1 LQENLENLQNEEKQ
15 MTAKAGAASNTLSDW
30 KAIEWKTAVTEVR
43 RLQMR
48 IAKAFREKKLGKVKA
63 LQWLL
68 THSFYAKLLAVRR
81 VVQNQG
87 SKTPGIDGIIWDTS
101 KLRMNAAKSLKRR
114 GYQTLPLRRIY
125 IPKKGKRESQTA
137 QHPHNAM

>member
-1 LQENLENLQNEEKQ
+1 

-30 KAIEWKTAVTEVR
+30 KAIEWPTAVTEVR

-48 IAKAFREKKLGKVKA
+48 IAKAFREKKPGKVKA

-87 SKTPGIDGIIWDTS
+87 SKTPGIDGVIWDTS
-101 KLRMNAAKSLKRR
+101 ELRMNAAKSLKRR

-125 IPKKGKRESQTA
+125 IPKKEKGKVRPLSI
-137 QHPHNAM
+137 